1 MSEKALAYKVL
12 SHSTNN
18 RRTSFSSVMFS
29 LRDAVM
35 APGYSLCGTQ
45 HLAVVRQ
52 RRVEDR
58 EALLG
63 LGERL

>member
-1 MSEKALAYKVL
+1 MSEKALAYKVF
-12 SHSTNN
+12 SHSANN
-18 RRTSFSSVMFS
+18 RRTSFSAVMFS
-29 LRDAVM
+29 LRVAVM

-45 HLAVVRQ
+45 HSTVVRQ
-52 RRVEDR
+52 RGGEDR